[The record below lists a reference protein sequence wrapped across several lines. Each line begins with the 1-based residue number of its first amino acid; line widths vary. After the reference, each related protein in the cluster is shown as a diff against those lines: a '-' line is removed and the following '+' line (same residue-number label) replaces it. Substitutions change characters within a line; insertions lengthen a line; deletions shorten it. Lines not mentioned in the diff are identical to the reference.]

1 MKYYIII
8 CMFIFLFLNACSLDF
23 DTKHKD
29 IKSPSNKKSK
39 PSTEEGPSREELK
52 PGTEEDLNKEIKNK
66 LLNGLKNLI
75 ETANAHKEKYIKIME
90 EEPSDQYG
98 MPFNGLNWG
107 PGTEDISSN
116 TVRSINYRRY
126 TYTLLSA
133 IDTKELKEFANILT
147 LATAYSMYNL
157 FSSLGVDLDIVT
169 NRLYPKK
176 DTLDKLDTS
185 DLQKLKNSLEKILS
199 IIKNISEMSKQLLLD
214 YQNDTNLIKTDV
226 NKLKSHVSALY
237 NQFKEKA
244 EESDKLQKTVISLI
258 KTL

>member
-1 MKYYIII
+1 MKYYIITSI
-8 CMFIFLFLNACSLDF
+8 FIFLFLNACSLDF

-29 IKSPSNKKSK
+29 IKSPSNK
-39 PSTEEGPSREELK
+39 ELK
-52 PGTEEDLNKEIKNK
+52 LGIEEDLNKEIKNK
-66 LLNGLKNLI
+66 LLNDLKNLI

-90 EEPSDQYG
+90 KELSNQYG
-98 MPFNGLNWG
+98 MNFTKLGWG
-107 PGTEDISSN
+107 PGKEKVSDNTE
-116 TVRSINYRRY
+116 RSIKFRRH

-133 IDTKELKEFANILT
+133 IDIKELKEFADIMKL
-147 LATAYSMYNL
+147 SIKKDVIYNL

-214 YQNDTNLIKTDV
+214 Y
-226 NKLKSHVSALY
+226 
-237 NQFKEKA
+237 
-244 EESDKLQKTVISLI
+244 
-258 KTL
+258 